1 MWYSSFWSE
10 RSRNHLNWQTLA
22 QNVVPR
28 GLDSRSNLWTIPLR
42 KRASIFRH
50 DKKSFDVS
58 HLRAGDLG
66 HLRLHLGPPVG
77 HRHVKAVVATH
88 LGSMQ
93 MTITNGNWPFH
104 QPSLSNESKQWEG
117 IHPWSESQ
125 SLDGIPLKIQSW
137 LFFLFTYDHSSSPC
151 QGSFCSNEEVIYSH
165 LLRHDLKLLKYKL
178 FLGCM
183 SNIQSTNYRSKISNP
198 VDIFGLQLRYYRLR
212 DTLTQSKFEFTQA
225 DRK

>member
-1 MWYSSFWSE
+1 MKAK
-10 RSRNHLNWQTLA
+10 NHPTSWRKG
-22 QNVVPR
+22 VV
-28 GLDSRSNLWTIPLR
+28 LSLT
-42 KRASIFRH
+42 
-50 DKKSFDVS
+50 
-58 HLRAGDLG
+58 HLRTCDLG
-66 HLRLHLGPPVG
+66 HLCLHLGSPVG
-77 HRHVKAVVATH
+77 DRHVKAVVATH

-104 QPSLSNESKQWEG
+104 QPSPSNESKQWEG

-198 VDIFGLQLRYYRLR
+198 VDKNFWSAVKMLSTKDIIETFLS
-212 DTLTQSKFEFTQA
+212 QSKFEFTQA